1 MSILLVKSGKSK
13 GKYRVRIQPVD
24 PLTGKKV
31 SIPSQLTKTRSK
43 AEAKKLEKQMWS
55 EFHLRKK
62 KESLKLDQSFAQAFQ
77 EFVDDYYNRG
87 KWEESTYYDWKYTVR
102 LVKNFF
108 GRQKIKDVREEDI
121 DLFAHQYVKQHKT
134 RVAKHTTVDRQL
146 QNLRAFFN
154 RMRRYGL
161 TVNPVP
167 NSALGVFFRK
177 SDMTAPDKKY
187 VFTDTEL
194 SRLKNEIYSEL
205 GSSLA
210 IYWGSRLAILI
221 ALDTG
226 MRPQE
231 LQALKWSNLTKEGD
245 FTVFQINDAWCE
257 RTKSL
262 NGHLKARAKGDLR
275 KTLPLSK
282 ETLDILSKYHHTQET
297 ILQRKGISNKN
308 DFVLLNMTDFARC
321 SRGLPIAQKTMNDM
335 LKGLAKKVKVQSGEL
350 RVTMYTCRHTVA
362 TKLGNTPG
370 MSYPWAADRLGH
382 SLQMFMRTYVHP
394 DRDKDQDMLKLSVL

>member
-1 MSILLVKSGKSK
+1 MSILLIKLGKSK

-24 PLTGKKV
+24 PLTGKKI
-31 SIPSQLTKTRSK
+31 SIPSQMTKTRSK
-43 AEAKKLEKQMWS
+43 VEAKKLEKQMWR

-62 KESLKLDQSFAQAFQ
+62 KESLKLDQPFAQAFQ

-87 KWEESTYYDWKYTVR
+87 KWEESTYYDWCYTAK

-108 GRQKIKDVREEDI
+108 GRQKIKDIREEDV
-121 DLFAHQYVKQHKT
+121 DRFAHQYVTQHKT

-146 QNLRAFFN
+146 QNLRAFFS

-167 NSALGVFFRK
+167 NNALVEFFRK
-177 SDMTAPDKKY
+177 SEMTVPDQKY
-187 VFTDTEL
+187 VFTDAEL
-194 SRLKNEIYSEL
+194 RCLKDEIYSEL
-205 GSSLA
+205 EPSLA

-231 LQALKWSNLTKEGD
+231 LQALKWSSITKEGN
-245 FTVFQINDAWCE
+245 FTVFQIDDSWCE
-257 RTKSL
+257 RTKNL
-262 NGHLKARAKGDLR
+262 NGHLKARAKGDSR

-282 ETLDILSKYHHTQET
+282 ETLDILCKYHHAQET

-308 DFVLLNMTDFARC
+308 DFVLLNLIDFARC

-335 LKGLAKKVKVQSGEL
+335 LKRLSQKVKVQNGKLNIS
-350 RVTMYTCRHTVA
+350 MYTCRHTVA

-370 MSYPWAADRLGH
+370 MSYPWAASRLGH

-394 DRDKDQDMLKLSVL
+394 DRDKDQDMLELSVL

>member
-167 NSALGVFFRK
+167 NSALTAFFRK
-177 SDMTAPDKKY
+177 SDMTVPDRKY

-194 SRLKNEIYSEL
+194 RRLKDEIYSEL
-205 GSSLA
+205 ESSLA

-231 LQALKWSNLTKEGD
+231 LQALKWSNLTEEGD
-245 FTVFQINDAWCE
+245 FTIFKIDDSWCE
-257 RTKSL
+257 RTKTL
-262 NGHLKARAKGDLR
+262 NGHLKARAKGDSR

-282 ETLDILSKYHHTQET
+282 ETLDILSKYHHDQET
-297 ILQRKGISNKN
+297 ILQRKSISNKS
-308 DFVLLNMTDFARC
+308 DFVLLNLIDFARC
-321 SRGLPIAQKTMNDM
+321 SQGLPIAQKTMNDM
-335 LKGLAKKVKVQSGEL
+335 LKRLSQKVKVQNGKLNVS
-350 RVTMYTCRHTVA
+350 MYTCRHTVV